1 VSETPRK
8 RLIEEILPLADI
20 NAESSKSVSIGD
32 IRTLHTWYARQPLA
46 ACRAATFAALVD
58 APDTEKERDEL
69 MALIRRGILNT
80 APQQDPAAIQEMR
93 DRILKRFDG
102 RAPTVLDPFA
112 GGGSLALEALRLG
125 CDATAMDLNPVALL
139 TMLGVLDYPQRFAR
153 TLFPLPPPSGDE
165 MQLLEG
171 RREGNLVEAVREW
184 GRWVL
189 EQVRPELERFY
200 PPAPDGGTVVAYLWA
215 KTVRCTNP
223 ACGAEIPLVG
233 QRWLSRRAGKTPV
246 FYRLVPQPDRTLQ
259 VQIVEGKPRNENPSD
274 GTTSRGTARCLHCP
288 QTLSP
293 DEVKA
298 QFEAGLD
305 GRMLLVVAYSK
316 PSESGVSF
324 RQAIDADRVVY
335 AGALQALAEAKANYD
350 DPFLNLVPDEDMP
363 PARAYGIYPQLY
375 GVRTW
380 GQMFNARQNLALA
393 NFAKGI
399 RYGHKQMR
407 SLGCGVGEAAGL
419 ALYLAYTLSRMVI
432 RNSEASQ
439 WGNTRDTV
447 QRAIAGHRLQMLWDY
462 AETNPISDGTGSWQ
476 NTLQW
481 GLPAIQRLVG
491 VGQSAKVQWTDA
503 ARLDIPDASMDAILT
518 DPPYYDSVPYSYL
531 ADMQYVWLRRAL
543 QDILPEYF
551 PAPLTPKNVE
561 IIQDRARH
569 ESDAAAKAFFEERM
583 RQALNEIRRVLKPDG
598 IAMVM
603 YAHTATSAWE
613 TLVSALIGAGLQVT
627 ASWPVETQNSS
638 KAIWRGGTVL
648 TSNIMLVCRKRQ
660 GASIG
665 YLDKVLPE
673 MREEVRRALA
683 RFWAAGIGGA
693 DFFVSAIGPALS
705 VFSRYAEVRYGS
717 GQPVSVGNFLTLV
730 RQAVVEHALEEA
742 LKGVDAGDVD
752 RETQFALLWRWTYK
766 HKEVETGAAQL
777 LDKATGVELR
787 ELERAGLIARP
798 DPQRMVLL
806 GPDERPDLLEGV
818 LRRVQMGRGS
828 LLDAL
833 HCACMLWKENRR
845 DELME
850 LLGAVN
856 GAARQVAQ
864 ALAELN
870 DEGTEER
877 KLLMGLLGAW
887 KSLPATHKRVAPAKP
902 KPAEDLQ
909 LPLL

>member
-1 VSETPRK
+1 MSELPRK

-46 ACRAATFAALVD
+46 ACRAATFATLVD
-58 APDTEKERDEL
+58 APTTEKERDEL

-80 APQQDPAAIQEMR
+80 APQQDKAAIEEMR
-93 DRILKRFDG
+93 ERILRRYDG

-139 TMLGVLDYPQRFAR
+139 TMLGVLDYPQRFAD

-165 MQLLEG
+165 MQLLES
-171 RREGNLVEAVREW
+171 RREGNLVEAIREW

-189 EQVRPELERFY
+189 EQVKPELERFY
-200 PPAPDGGTVVAYLWA
+200 PPEPDGGTVLAYLWA

-233 QRWLSRRAGKTPV
+233 QRWLSRRAGKTSV
-246 FYRLVPQPDRTLQ
+246 FYRLVAQPNRTLE
-259 VQIVEGKPRNENPSD
+259 VQIIESKPRDENPSD

-288 QTLSP
+288 QTLTPS
-293 DEVKA
+293 EVKA
-298 QFEAGLD
+298 QFESRRD
-305 GRMLLVVAYSK
+305 GRLMLVVVYSK
-316 PSESGVSF
+316 PNESGVSF
-324 RQAIDADRVVY
+324 RSATEADRKVFTE
-335 AGALQALAEAKANYD
+335 AQKALQAAEAKHD
-350 DPFLNLVPDEDMP
+350 DPFLSLVPDEEMP
-363 PARAYGIYPQLY
+363 PVRAYGIYPQIY

-380 GQMFNARQNLALA
+380 GQLFNSRQSLALA
-393 NFAKGI
+393 AFVRGI
-399 RYGHKQMR
+399 RSANQNMIA
-407 SLGCGVGEAAGL
+407 LGASPGESAGMS
-419 ALYLAYTLSRMVI
+419 LYLSYTLSRVVL
-432 RNSEASQ
+432 RASEASR
-439 WGNTRDTV
+439 WDNTGTKI
-447 QRAIAGHRLQMLWDY
+447 QSATGGHRIAMVWDY
-462 AETNPISDGTGSWQ
+462 PEVNPIGAGSGSWLGT
-476 NTLQW
+476 NEW
-481 GLPAIQRLVG
+481 ALPALERLVG
-491 VGQSAKVQWTDA
+491 VGKPIHLLWANAAELEFSESSLDA
-503 ARLDIPDASMDAILT
+503 VLT

-531 ADMQYVWLRRAL
+531 SDMQYVWLRRAL

-551 PAPLTPKNVE
+551 PASLTPKNAE
-561 IIQDRARH
+561 ITQDRARH
-569 ESDAAAKAFFEERM
+569 DSEAAAKTFFEERM
-583 RQALNEIRRVLKPDG
+583 RQALSEIRRVLKPDG

-627 ASWPVETQNSS
+627 ASWPVETQNSA
-638 KAIWRGGTVL
+638 KAVWLGGTVL
-648 TSNIMLVCRKRQ
+648 TSNIMLICRKRQ

-717 GQPVSVGNFLTLV
+717 GQPVSVSNFLTLV

-766 HKEVETGAAQL
+766 HKAVETGAAQL

-787 ELERAGLIARP
+787 ELERSGLLARP

-818 LRRVQMGRGS
+818 LRRIQMGRGS

-850 LLGAVN
+850 LLVAQN

-877 KLLMGLLGAW
+877 KLLMSLLGAW
-887 KSLPATHKRVAPAKP
+887 KGLPVTKRAAPEKP
-902 KPAEDLQ
+902 DDRLQ

>member
-1 VSETPRK
+1 VSELPRK

-58 APDTEKERDEL
+58 APATEKERDEL

-80 APQQDPAAIQEMR
+80 APQQDKAAIEEMR
-93 DRILKRFDG
+93 ELILKRYDG

-139 TMLGVLDYPQRFAR
+139 TMLGVLDYPQRFAN

-165 MQLLEG
+165 MQLLES

-189 EQVRPELERFY
+189 EQVKPELQRFY
-200 PPAPDGGTVVAYLWA
+200 PSEPDGGSVVAYLWA

-233 QRWLSRRAGKTPV
+233 QRWLSRHAQKTPV
-246 FYRLVPQPDRTLQ
+246 YYRLLPQLDRTLSVQ
-259 VQIVEGKPRNENPSD
+259 VVEGVPYGENPSE
-274 GTTSRGTARCLHCP
+274 GTTARGTARCLHCP

-293 DEVKA
+293 DDVKA
-298 QFEAGLD
+298 QFQKGRD
-305 GRMLLVVAYSK
+305 GRMMLVVVSAK
-316 PSESGVSF
+316 PDEVGMHF
-324 RQAIDADRVVY
+324 RSANSLDR
-335 AGALQALAEAKANYD
+335 GTFALAEQELAQAEAAHDN
-350 DPFLNLVPDEDMP
+350 PFVSLVPDEPIPVRSSGLRVD
-363 PARAYGIYPQLY
+363 RYS
-375 GVRTW
+375 VRTW
-380 GQMFNARQNLALA
+380 GQLFNGRQALALTVLSRA
-393 NFAKGI
+393 IQRVYKELRAAVAGED
-399 RYGHKQMR
+399 
-407 SLGCGVGEAAGL
+407 EAACV
-419 ALYLAYTLSRMVI
+419 ALYLAYTLTRTAL
-432 RNSEASQ
+432 RNSEATR
-439 WGNTRDTV
+439 WNNGGNKAEVAT
-447 QRAIAGHRLQMLWDY
+447 AGHRIAMVWDY
-462 AETNPISDGTGSWQ
+462 AETNPIGNGTANWDGT
-476 NTLQW
+476 NEFALT
-481 GLPAIQRLVG
+481 AMERLVRI
-491 VGQSAKVQWTDA
+491 GQPANVKWADA
-503 ARLDIPDASMDAILT
+503 TKLDCPDASFDAVLT
-518 DPPYYDSVPYSYL
+518 DPPYYDSVCY
-531 ADMQYVWLRRAL
+531 ADLSDFQYVWLHRTL
-543 QDILPEYF
+543 GEILPTHF
-551 PAPLTPKNVE
+551 PSPLTPKQSE
-561 IIQDRARH
+561 IIQEVARH
-569 ESDAAAKAFFEERM
+569 GSESEAKQFYEGKLKE
-583 RQALNEIRRVLKPDG
+583 ALTEIRRVLKPEG
-598 IAMVM
+598 IVMVM
-603 YAHTATSAWE
+603 YAHQATSAWE
-613 TLVSALIGAGLQVT
+613 TLVNALIGAGLQVT
-627 ASWPVETQNSS
+627 ASWPVETQNAS

-648 TSNIMLVCRKRQ
+648 TSNIMLVCRKRRE
-660 GASIG
+660 ASIG

-705 VFSRYAEVRYGS
+705 VFSKYGEVRYGS
-717 GQPVSVGNFLTLV
+717 GQPVSVSNFLTLV

-787 ELERAGLIARP
+787 ELERAGLLARP

-850 LLGAVN
+850 LLIALN

-887 KSLPATHKRVAPAKP
+887 KSLPAPHKRVAPPKP
-902 KPAEDLQ
+902 KPTEDLQ

>member
-1 VSETPRK
+1 MSEMPRK

-58 APDTEKERDEL
+58 APDTETERDEL
-69 MALIRRGILNT
+69 MALIRRGILNK
-80 APQQDPAAIQEMR
+80 APQQDPDAIQEMR

-139 TMLGVLDYPQRFAR
+139 TMLGVLDFPQRFAD

-165 MQLLEG
+165 MQLLES

-189 EQVRPELERFY
+189 EQVRPELQRFY
-200 PPAPDGGTVVAYLWA
+200 PPEPDGGTVVAYLWA

-233 QRWLSRRAGKTPV
+233 QRWLSRRAGKIPIY
-246 FYRLVPQPDRTLQ
+246 FRLLPQPNRTLE
-259 VQIVEGKPRNENPSD
+259 VQIVEGTPRGENPSE
-274 GTTSRGTARCLHCP
+274 GTTARGTARCLHCP

-298 QFEAGLD
+298 QFVAKRD
-305 GRMLLVVAYSK
+305 GRSLFVVAF
-316 PSESGVSF
+316 SESGEPGIAF
-324 RQAIDADRVVY
+324 RPATDADRETF
-335 AGALQALAEAKANYD
+335 AQAQQALAQAESAHT
-350 DPFLNLVPDEDMP
+350 DPFLSLVPDEEMP
-363 PARAYGIYPQLY
+363 PDRVYGIYPQLY

-380 GQMFNARQNLALA
+380 GEMFNARQNLALTVFAETICRA
-393 NFAKGI
+393 NAEL
-399 RYGHKQMR
+399 Y
-407 SLGCGVGEAAGL
+407 SLGCNEASAI
-419 ALYLAYTLSRMVI
+419 ALYLTYTLSRMAL
-432 RNSEASQ
+432 RNSEASR
-439 WGNTRDTV
+439 WNNLRGTV
-447 QRAIAGHRLQMLWDY
+447 EGATAGHRIAMLWDY
-462 AETNPISDGTGSWQ
+462 GETNPLGRGTANWLGT
-476 NTLQW
+476 NDW
-481 GLPAIQRLVG
+481 GLPALERLIGKGAPAQVR
-491 VGQSAKVQWTDA
+491 WTDTA
-503 ARLDIPDASMDAILT
+503 KLDISDSSADAVLT
-518 DPPYYDSVPYSYL
+518 DPPYYDSIPYAYL
-531 ADMQYVWLRRAL
+531 ADMQYVWLRRTL
-543 QDILPEYF
+543 QEVLPEYF
-551 PAPLTPKNVE
+551 PASLTPKNAE
-561 IIQDRARH
+561 ITQDRARH
-569 ESDAAAKAFFEERM
+569 GTDANAKAFFEGRM
-583 RQALNEIRRVLKPDG
+583 RQALGEIRRVLKPDG

-613 TLVSALIGAGLQVT
+613 TLVGALIGAGLQVT
-627 ASWPVETQNSS
+627 ASWPVETQNAS
-638 KAIWRGGTVL
+638 KAVWRGGTVL

-705 VFSRYAEVRYGS
+705 VFSKYGEVRYGS

-752 RETQFALLWRWTYK
+752 KETQFALLWRWTYK

-787 ELERAGLIARP
+787 ELERAGLLARP

-850 LLGAVN
+850 LLTALN

-887 KSLPATHKRVAPAKP
+887 KSLPVTNKRVAPSKLKP
-902 KPAEDLQ
+902 TEDLQ
-909 LPLL
+909 LPLF

>member
-1 VSETPRK
+1 MSETPRK

-58 APDTEKERDEL
+58 APATEKERDEL
-69 MALIRRGILNT
+69 MALIRRGLLNT
-80 APQQDPAAIQEMR
+80 ASRQDQAAIQEMR
-93 DRILKRFDG
+93 ERILKRYDG

-112 GGGSLALEALRLG
+112 GGGSLPLEALRLG

-139 TMLGVLDYPQRFAR
+139 TMLGVLDYPQRFAN
-153 TLFPLPPPSGDE
+153 TLFPLPPNLGDD
-165 MQLLEG
+165 MQLLES
-171 RREGNLVEAVREW
+171 RREGNLVEAIREW

-189 EQVRPELERFY
+189 EQVKPELQRFY
-200 PPAPDGGTVVAYLWA
+200 PPEPDGGSVVAYLWA
-215 KTVRCTNP
+215 KTVHCTNP

-233 QRWLSRRAGKTPV
+233 QRWLSHRSGKPSV
-246 FYRLVPQPDRTLQ
+246 YYRLAPQSDRTLE
-259 VQIVEGKPRNENPSD
+259 VRIVEGAPRGENPSE

-293 DEVKA
+293 EEVKA

-305 GRMLLVVAYSK
+305 GRMLLVVAHSK
-316 PSESGVSF
+316 PGASGIGF
-324 RQAIDADRVVY
+324 RQATDADRAIY
-335 AGALQALAEAKANYD
+335 AGALRALEEAETNHD
-350 DPFLNLVPDEDMP
+350 DPFLSLVPDESFP
-363 PARAYGIYPQLY
+363 PADALGIRPSLYGI
-375 GVRTW
+375 RTW

-393 NFAKGI
+393 TFAKGI
-399 RYGHKQMR
+399 RHAHTHML
-407 SLGCGVGEAAGL
+407 SLGCRVGEAACL
-419 ALYLAYTLSRMVI
+419 ALYLAYTLSRMVV

-439 WGNTRDTV
+439 WGNTRETV

-462 AETNPISDGTGSWQ
+462 AETNPVSEGTGSWQ
-476 NTLQW
+476 NTHQW
-481 GLPAIQRLVG
+481 GLLAIQPLTG
-491 VGQSAKVQWTDA
+491 VGQCAKVQWTDA
-503 ARLDIPDASMDAILT
+503 TRLDVPDVSMDAVLT

-551 PAPLTPKNVE
+551 PASLTPKNAE

-583 RQALNEIRRVLKPDG
+583 RQALSEVRRVLKPDG

-603 YAHTATSAWE
+603 YAHMATSAWE
-613 TLVSALIGAGLQVT
+613 TLVGALVGAGLQVT
-627 ASWPVETQNSS
+627 ASWPVETQNAS

-648 TSNIMLVCRKRQ
+648 TSNIMLVCRKRH

-705 VFSRYAEVRYGS
+705 VFSTYGEVRYGS
-717 GQPVSVGNFLTLV
+717 GQPVSVSNFLTLV

-787 ELERAGLIARP
+787 ELERSGLLARP

-818 LRRVQMGRGS
+818 LRRVQMERGS
-828 LLDAL
+828 LIDAL

-850 LLGAVN
+850 LLVAQN

-887 KSLPATHKRVAPAKP
+887 KGLPVTKRAAPEKP
-902 KPAEDLQ
+902 DDRLQ

>member
-1 VSETPRK
+1 MSELSRH
-8 RLIEEILPLADI
+8 RLIEDILPLADI

-58 APDTEKERDEL
+58 APDMDTERENL

-80 APQQDPAAIQEMR
+80 APQKDPTAIQEMR
-93 DRILKRFDG
+93 ARILKRYDG
-102 RAPTVLDPFA
+102 RAPTVLDPFG

-139 TMLGVLDYPQRFAR
+139 TMLGVLDYPQRFAD

-165 MQLLEG
+165 MQLLES

-189 EQVRPELERFY
+189 EQVRPELKRFY
-200 PPAPDGGTVVAYLWA
+200 PTEPDGSTVVAYLWA

-233 QRWLSRRAGKTPV
+233 QRWLSRRAGKTPIY
-246 FYRLVPQPDRTLQ
+246 YRLAPQPDRSLE
-259 VQIVEGKPRNENPSD
+259 VQIVEGKPRGENPSD

-293 DEVKA
+293 NEVKA
-298 QFEAGLD
+298 QFEAGRD
-305 GRMLLVVAYSK
+305 GRMMLAVVTSK
-316 PSESGVSF
+316 PNESGVSF
-324 RQAIDADRVVY
+324 RAAAADDRKVF
-335 AGALQALAEAKANYD
+335 AEAQEALQEAEAKHD
-350 DPFLNLVPDEDMP
+350 DPFLSLVPDEP
-363 PARAYGIYPQLY
+363 FPQRARSVDPGRY

-380 GQMFNARQNLALA
+380 GQMFNARQAFALA
-393 NFAKGI
+393 TFSKAI
-399 RYGHKQMR
+399 SRIYHEMQR
-407 SLGCGVGEAAGL
+407 LGGGEQNAAVV
-419 ALYLAYTLSRMVI
+419 ALYLAYDVSRMAV

-439 WGNTRDTV
+439 WGNTRNTV
-447 QRAIAGHRLQMLWDY
+447 QRAIAGHRIQMLWDY
-462 AETNPISDGTGSWQ
+462 VESNPIGTGTGSWI
-476 NTLQW
+476 TTSEFAI
-481 GLPAIQRLVG
+481 PAIERLIG
-491 VGQSAKVQWTDA
+491 VGDPARVSWTDA
-503 ARLDIPDASMDAILT
+503 TRLDLPDASLDAVLT
-518 DPPYYDSVPYSYL
+518 DPPYYDSVCYSDL
-531 ADMQYVWLRRAL
+531 SDFQYVWLHRAL
-543 QDILPEYF
+543 GDILPAYF
-551 PAPLTPKNVE
+551 PSPLAPKQSE
-561 IIQDRARH
+561 IIQETARH
-569 ESDAAAKAFFEERM
+569 ASDLEAKQFYEDKM
-583 RQALNEIRRVLKPDG
+583 RDALSEIRRVLKPDG

-627 ASWPVETQNSS
+627 ASWPVETQNAS
-638 KAIWRGGTVL
+638 KAMWLGGTVL

-665 YLDKVLPE
+665 YLDKVLPD

-705 VFSRYAEVRYGS
+705 VFSKYGEVRYGS
-717 GQPVSVGNFLTLV
+717 GQPVSIGNFLTLV

-766 HKEVETGAAQL
+766 HKQVETGAAQL

-787 ELERAGLIARP
+787 ELERAGLLARP
-798 DPQRMVLL
+798 DPQRMLLL

-850 LLGAVN
+850 LLANLN

-877 KLLMGLLGAW
+877 KLLLGLLGAW
-887 KSLPATHKRVAPAKP
+887 KGLPAGKRAAAPKST
-902 KPAEDLQ
+902 PAENQQ
-909 LPLL
+909 LPLF